1 MKWLRVEPIRASR
14 KTVAVISGSSR
25 TQALWWRKKTS
36 GGQTS
41 NRLDNSKSSEMR
53 SEGSDDTSLAVDAKN
68 ALDMPDASKPTSIN
82 LKTDLKRGS
91 SVVVVGPE
99 NAIRFKENISS
110 QLEEVVVSLALKHSS
125 DSINKGGVQSIT
137 LEFHALNPM
146 QVGSYSL
153 TDCTNKVDN
162 SSLSAPTR
170 KWTKLVRYPAKTNP
184 SSDNMIDARRMD
196 IKLADTTEGKT

>member
-1 MKWLRVEPIRASR
+1 ME
-14 KTVAVISGSSR
+14 
-25 TQALWWRKKTS
+25 
-36 GGQTS
+36 
-41 NRLDNSKSSEMR
+41 
-53 SEGSDDTSLAVDAKN
+53 
-68 ALDMPDASKPTSIN
+68 
-82 LKTDLKRGS
+82 
-91 SVVVVGPE
+91 VVGPE

-125 DSINKGGVQSIT
+125 DSINKGCVQSIT